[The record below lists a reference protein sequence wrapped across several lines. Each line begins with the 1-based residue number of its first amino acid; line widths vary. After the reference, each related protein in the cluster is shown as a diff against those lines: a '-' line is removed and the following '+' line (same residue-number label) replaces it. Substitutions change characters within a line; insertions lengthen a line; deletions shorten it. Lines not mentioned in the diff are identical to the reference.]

1 MKRILFLLF
10 FLFLQAVF
18 AADKATAE
26 DAYQLLRSDPTG
38 FERVVPGKAL
48 AFPSDHLPHKD
59 FRIEWWYV
67 TANLLDADGQ
77 SYGVHWTLF
86 RSSMNA
92 LPDPDGWA
100 SNQVWMAHAAL
111 STPDGHVYEERFAR
125 GGIDQAN
132 VTLAEGSRL
141 NAFMDDWSLTGET
154 QDLLPATLSFTAG
167 GYSVNLSLAAKTP
180 WVLQGDQGYS
190 VKSSQGQ
197 ASYYYSQPHIAVRG
211 QISRF
216 EEAAITVA
224 GKGWLDR
231 EWSSQPLAKNQPG
244 WDWFAL
250 HLDDGHALM
259 VYRLRQTDGNHWISG
274 SWVTPDG
281 KATTLR
287 KGEVLITPVGTQSV
301 DTGDG
306 TTRDLPLTWRIELAD
321 KAMAWTV
328 TPQSANQWL
337 NTAFPYWEGPV
348 DVEGS
353 TDGVGFME
361 LTGY

>member
-1 MKRILFLLF
+1 MKSVSPLL
-10 FLFLQAVF
+10 LLLVVL
-18 AADKATAE
+18 AASKATAE

-48 AFPSDHLPHKD
+48 AFPIDHLPHKN

-67 TANLLDADGQ
+67 TANLLDTEGQ

-86 RSSMNA
+86 RSSMSA
-92 LPDPDGWA
+92 LPDPDSWA
-100 SNQVWMAHAAL
+100 SSQVWMAHAAL

-132 VTLAEGSRL
+132 VSWAENNRF

-154 QDLLPATLSFTAG
+154 RDLLPATLLFTVG
-167 GYSVNLSLAAKTP
+167 GYSVNLSLTAKTP

-190 VKSSQGQ
+190 VKSAEGQ
-197 ASYYYSQPHIAVRG
+197 SSYYYSQPHIAVGGKITRA
-211 QISRF
+211 
-216 EEAAITVA
+216 EETPITVQ

-244 WDWFAL
+244 WDWFSL
-250 HLDDGHALM
+250 HLDDGNALM
-259 VYRLRQTDGNHWISG
+259 VYRLRQRDGNHWISG
-274 SWVTPDG
+274 SWVTPNG

-287 KGEVLITPVGTQSV
+287 KGDILITPIGTQSV
-301 DTGDG
+301 ATGAE
-306 TTRDLPLTWRIELAD
+306 TTRDLPLRWRIELPE

-337 NTAFPYWEGPV
+337 DTAFPYWEGPV
-348 DVEGS
+348 DVTGS
-353 TDGVGFME
+353 TEGVGFME